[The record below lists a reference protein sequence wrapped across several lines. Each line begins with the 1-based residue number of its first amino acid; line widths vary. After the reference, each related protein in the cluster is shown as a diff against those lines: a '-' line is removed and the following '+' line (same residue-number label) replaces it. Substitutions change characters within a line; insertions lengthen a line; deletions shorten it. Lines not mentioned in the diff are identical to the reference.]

1 MDKNNLISMFNTQIT
16 SFINDL
22 ILVYPDDK
30 DLYTFKTSLKMLL
43 LYDDK
48 KVIKMF
54 KEFVYSKYKVQIEN
68 KDSEFFLQNDY
79 EDIIAQTNTDTP
91 EITAQLINKIKSYW
105 VSMSNE
111 NKEIVVEF
119 DIDWHEAISGIDMA
133 HDNFTHTMD
142 NFTLAQ
148 SISSNCSNLM
158 RSH

>member
-48 KVIKMF
+48 KVINMF

-79 EDIIAQTNTDTP
+79 EDIIAQTNADTP

-111 NKEIVVEF
+111 NKEIV
-119 DIDWHEAISGIDMA
+119 WKY
-133 HDNFTHTMD
+133 FTV
-142 NFTLAQ
+142 LIKICEKLE
-148 SISSNCSNLM
+148 SI
-158 RSH
+158 

>member
-48 KVIKMF
+48 KVINMF

-79 EDIIAQTNTDTP
+79 EDIIARTNTDTP
-91 EITAQLINKIKSYW
+91 EITTQLINKIKSYW
-105 VSMSNE
+105 MSMSNE
-111 NKEIVVEF
+111 NKDIVWKYFSVLIKVCERF
-119 DIDWHEAISGIDMA
+119 E
-133 HDNFTHTMD
+133 
-142 NFTLAQ
+142 
-148 SISSNCSNLM
+148 SI
-158 RSH
+158 

>member
-48 KVIKMF
+48 KVINMF

-79 EDIIAQTNTDTP
+79 EDIITRTNADTP

-105 VSMSNE
+105 MSMSNE
-111 NKEIVVEF
+111 NKDIV
-119 DIDWHEAISGIDMA
+119 WKY
-133 HDNFTHTMD
+133 FTV
-142 NFTLAQ
+142 LIKVCEKLE
-148 SISSNCSNLM
+148 SI
-158 RSH
+158 